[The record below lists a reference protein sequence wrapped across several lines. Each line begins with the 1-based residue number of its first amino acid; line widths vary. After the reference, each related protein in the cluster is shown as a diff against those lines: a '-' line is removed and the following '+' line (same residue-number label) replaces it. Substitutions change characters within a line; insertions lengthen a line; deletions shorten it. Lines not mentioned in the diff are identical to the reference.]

1 LSRSSKKLC
10 SITLTLALLFL
21 STLPAQADPARLL
34 HKHAPRFVRA
44 GLDGRR
50 VDLAAFHGTVVLLTF
65 WATWCA
71 PCQVEMPRFIE
82 WETRYGPR
90 GLQILAVSLD
100 DDRDPVRALIAER
113 GVNYPVLMGDV
124 RLARAYGGILGLPV
138 NFLIDRHGKIA
149 AIFQGEIDS
158 ASMEDAL
165 RGLLDIR

>member
-1 LSRSSKKLC
+1 
-10 SITLTLALLFL
+10 
-21 STLPAQADPARLL
+21 
-34 HKHAPRFVRA
+34 
-44 GLDGRR
+44 
-50 VDLAAFHGTVVLLTF
+50 
-65 WATWCA
+65 
-71 PCQVEMPRFIE
+71 MPRFIE